1 VERLY
6 RWCRRNPKVASLAA
20 TLGTVLAI
28 GITAVTLLWL
38 LAESRR
44 ANAELQRERAEQTLD
59 HAMGVIDE
67 FTAMSKKLKIN
78 NVDRNVPGRKSLLES
93 AVKNYEEIRDQNR
106 DDPRVLNK
114 LARAYVR
121 LAEVN
126 QVMGSLE
133 DALAAVQ
140 RGVDLFENLV
150 NQFPADFELLIGKR

>member
-1 VERLY
+1 
-6 RWCRRNPKVASLAA
+6 
-20 TLGTVLAI
+20 
-28 GITAVTLLWL
+28 
-38 LAESRR
+38 
-44 ANAELQRERAEQTLD
+44 
-59 HAMGVIDE
+59 
-67 FTAMSKKLKIN
+67 
-78 NVDRNVPGRKSLLES
+78 VDRNVPGRKSLLKS